1 MKELLSVIVA
11 DDGDISITTDYEFP
25 EAGQREVRFDRQ
37 ESQYARLVEALR
49 RGSADCLHAIR
60 MQESARKDARYEY
73 EGLHPDLEEAL
84 LKWRRNAAA
93 ARNVPAYYIMH
104 QRVLLGIADAAPQ
117 SEEEL
122 LALAGVGPM
131 LLSRYGSEILAITR
145 TV

>member
-1 MKELLSVIVA
+1 MIGRKANMRVLWKRSGRVA
-11 DDGDISITTDYEFP
+11 QT
-25 EAGQREVRFDRQ
+25 A
-37 ESQYARLVEALR
+37 
-49 RGSADCLHAIR
+49 C
-60 MQESARKDARYEY
+60 YEY

-84 LKWRRNAAA
+84 LKWRRKAAA
-93 ARNVPAYYIMH
+93 SRNVPAYYIMH